1 MPTNKLKKK
10 IKTKTMT
17 NQEYQLQLSALKKV
31 LEDVLIEGEIKGKE
45 ISIAYECGM
54 YVGTIKGIIKHLEG
68 LTNDSNSN

>member
-1 MPTNKLKKK
+1 
-10 IKTKTMT
+10 MT

-54 YVGTIKGIIKHLEG
+54 YVGTIKGIISHLG
-68 LTNDSNSN
+68 RLTDDSASN